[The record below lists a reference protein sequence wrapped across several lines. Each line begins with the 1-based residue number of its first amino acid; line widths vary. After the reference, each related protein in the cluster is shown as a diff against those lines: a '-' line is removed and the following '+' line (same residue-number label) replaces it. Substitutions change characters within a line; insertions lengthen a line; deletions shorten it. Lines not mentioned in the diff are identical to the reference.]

1 MDGRVTWTEFLD
13 YFAGVS
19 LAIDDEDFF
28 ELTMRNAIKVRA
40 CVRDCA
46 RVCVWCACFNTCLLF
61 LQPSGSPAKAH
72 FADTYAKARRVKVI
86 TYLRMPICI

>member
-19 LAIDDEDFF
+19 LAIEDEDFF

-40 CVRDCA
+40 CVRA
-46 RVCVWCACFNTCLLF
+46 RVCVWPVVLHILACCFC
-61 LQPSGSPAKAH
+61 S
-72 FADTYAKARRVKVI
+72 RREALPRRI
-86 TYLRMPICI
+86 LRTRTLKPVASR

>member
-19 LAIDDEDFF
+19 LAIEDEDFF

-40 CVRDCA
+40 CVTVRKVSMCGA
-46 RVCVWCACFNTCLLF
+46 PPRVFSNTCFLF
-61 LQPSGSPAKAH
+61 LQPSGSPVKAH

-86 TYLRMPICI
+86 LI